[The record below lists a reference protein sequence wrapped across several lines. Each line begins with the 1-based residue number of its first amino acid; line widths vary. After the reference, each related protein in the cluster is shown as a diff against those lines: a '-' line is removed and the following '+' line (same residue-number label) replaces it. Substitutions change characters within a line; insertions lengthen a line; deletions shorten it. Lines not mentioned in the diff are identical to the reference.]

1 MKILAVDTSSKI
13 CAVAVLEDEKVI
25 DEIILD
31 NGKTHSENLMPILKE
46 CLEKNNLEL
55 KDMNLIAVSVGPGSF
70 TGIRIG
76 IASIKPIAEVMN
88 LPVASVTSLETLA
101 KNVDVL
107 LKNSSNEINV
117 LNNQNSLNKEENS
130 KSEDLNKEKID
141 INNNSKLEENKDLSQ
156 AKDVTILSL
165 IDAKNNQVYAGF
177 FDENCNLK
185 EEEIAEDIFEVLEK
199 AKKYKSII
207 CVGDGAILHKEKI
220 EEYLKE
226 AKIEV
231 NFVKNNSQS
240 AANTGKIGFK
250 KFEKNDLKNA
260 DTILPIYLR
269 KSQAERLKK

>member
-1 MKILAVDTSSKI
+1 MKILAIDTSSKI
-13 CAVAVLEDEKVI
+13 CAVAILEDEKVI

-46 CLEKNNLEL
+46 CLERNNLEL
-55 KDMNLIAVSVGPGSF
+55 KDMNLLAVSVGPGSF

-76 IASIKPIAEVMN
+76 IASIKPISEVWN

-101 KNVDVL
+101 KNVSDSL
-107 LKNSSNEINV
+107 DNNSNEINSLNTKNILSQEID
-117 LNNQNSLNKEENS
+117 LNNSNIVKNVSLS
-130 KSEDLNKEKID
+130 KADD
-141 INNNSKLEENKDLSQ
+141 I
-156 AKDVTILSL
+156 TILSL

-177 FDENCNLK
+177 FDKNCNLK
-185 EEEIAEDIFEVLEK
+185 EEETAEDIFEVLEK
-199 AKKYKSII
+199 SKKYKNII
-207 CVGDGAILHKEKI
+207 CVGDGAISHKEKI

-226 AKIEV
+226 ANIEIS
-231 NFVKNNSQS
+231 FAKNNTQS

-250 KFEKNDLKNA
+250 KFNENDLKNA